1 MFDYYDVW
9 LSRLEISNK
18 NKFKLLESF
27 ESPENIWKAKEN
39 ELYSIGLKK
48 QTVNAI
54 FDVNKKR
61 KLDLYIK
68 YMEENNIR
76 LIKYDSSEYPTK
88 LKQIDD
94 PPLYLYVRGKI
105 ENIYGDIVAVIGS
118 RNASKYGLETA
129 RNIGKELADRNI
141 NIVSGLALGVDKFA
155 HLGSLDSTLGKAIA
169 VLGTGVSDN
178 EIYPKENQRLFERIL
193 ETGGTIISE
202 YPLGTK
208 PLKYHFP
215 LRNRIISGLADKVIV
230 VEAKKNSGSLI
241 TVDYALDQG
250 KDVSAVPGN
259 INSENSE
266 GTNNLLLEGAQIFT
280 NINDIF

>member
-1 MFDYYDVW
+1 MLEYYDVW
-9 LSRLEISNK
+9 FSRVEISNK
-18 NKFKLLESF
+18 NKFKLLENF
-27 ESPENIWKAKEN
+27 KSPENIWKAKEN

-76 LIKYDSSEYPTK
+76 LIKYDSSEYPRK

-105 ENIYGDIVAVIGS
+105 ENIYGDIVAIIGS

-141 NIVSGLALGVDKFA
+141 NIVSGLALGIDKFA

-169 VLGTGVSDN
+169 VLGTGVSNN

-250 KDVSAVPGN
+250 KDVFAVPGN

>member
-250 KDVSAVPGN
+250 KDVFAVPGN